1 MDRLTRVL
9 AGLLPGRRR
18 VWAEAALAESG
29 EIPAGARRAAW
40 LSGGLWLV
48 TQEVLVRSGLRMIA
62 FAAGV
67 TAFVWFN
74 WTGPSSNSALTLNR
88 MWMAGTLLM
97 LGVLPLVIRRQF
109 GPVRGG
115 WVARAVRVGGYALIL
130 VMIAAKAVKDRDG
143 SELGQ
148 FFAMN
153 GRLWTM
159 QVMLLL

>member
-9 AGLLPGRRR
+9 AGLLGRAAGLLPGRRR
-18 VWAEAALAESG
+18 DWAEAALAESG

-40 LSGGLWLV
+40 L
-48 TQEVLVRSGLRMIA
+48 
-62 FAAGV
+62 AAGYGWSPGDPDPQRPADDRV
-67 TAFVWFN
+67 RGRGGGVRVVQLDGSLLELRPDAEPDVD
-74 WTGPSSNSALTLNR
+74 GRHSADPGR
-88 MWMAGTLLM
+88 AAAGDPPP
-97 LGVLPLVIRRQF
+97 VR
-109 GPVRGG
+109 PVRGG

-153 GRLWTM
+153 G
-159 QVMLLL
+159 